1 MINVKGTLAVL
12 TGGGDCPGLNAVLNA
27 VVKSALGCGY
37 QIYGIEN
44 GFNGLVRDRMKLLTY
59 ADVSGIL
66 PRGGTVLGTT
76 NRDNPFKFAHEAE
89 DGTITYT
96 DERETV
102 MHNLHKRGIEALI
115 VIGGDGSL
123 AIGAQLSRECGV
135 HVVGVP
141 KTIDNDLPCTERT
154 FGFDTAMAVAT
165 EAVDRLHSTAESHH
179 RVMILEV
186 MGRYAGWIA
195 LHAGVAGGADV
206 ILIPEIPYHIEAVAE
221 KIRQRKEKGKNFSIV
236 VVAEGAKPEG
246 GEMTIARI
254 VKGSFEQIRLG
265 GVGNKLANELEA
277 LTGIESR
284 CTILGYLQ
292 RGGSPTAF
300 DRVLCTRYG
309 VAAVEA
315 CIKGEYD
322 VMVSLHNDSIVQ
334 VSLQDAGA
342 QPKSVLPDNEI
353 IKAARYIGISF
364 GDEK

>member
-1 MINVKGTLAVL
+1 
-12 TGGGDCPGLNAVLNA
+12 
-27 VVKSALGCGY
+27 
-37 QIYGIEN
+37 
-44 GFNGLVRDRMKLLTY
+44 
-59 ADVSGIL
+59 
-66 PRGGTVLGTT
+66 
-76 NRDNPFKFAHEAE
+76 
-89 DGTITYT
+89 
-96 DERETV
+96 
-102 MHNLHKRGIEALI
+102 
-115 VIGGDGSL
+115 
-123 AIGAQLSRECGV
+123 
-135 HVVGVP
+135 
-141 KTIDNDLPCTERT
+141 
-154 FGFDTAMAVAT
+154 
-165 EAVDRLHSTAESHH
+165 
-179 RVMILEV
+179 
-186 MGRYAGWIA
+186 
-195 LHAGVAGGADV
+195 
-206 ILIPEIPYHIEAVAE
+206 VAE
-221 KIRQRKEKGKNFSIV
+221 KIRRRKEGGKNFSIV

-265 GVGNKLANELEA
+265 GVGNKLANELEE

-334 VSLQDAGA
+334 VPLQDAGA
-342 QPKSVLPDNEI
+342 QPKSVLPDDEI

>member
-1 MINVKGTLAVL
+1 
-12 TGGGDCPGLNAVLNA
+12 
-27 VVKSALGCGY
+27 
-37 QIYGIEN
+37 
-44 GFNGLVRDRMKLLTY
+44 
-59 ADVSGIL
+59 
-66 PRGGTVLGTT
+66 
-76 NRDNPFKFAHEAE
+76 
-89 DGTITYT
+89 
-96 DERETV
+96 
-102 MHNLHKRGIEALI
+102 
-115 VIGGDGSL
+115 
-123 AIGAQLSRECGV
+123 
-135 HVVGVP
+135 
-141 KTIDNDLPCTERT
+141 
-154 FGFDTAMAVAT
+154 
-165 EAVDRLHSTAESHH
+165 
-179 RVMILEV
+179 MILEV

-221 KIRQRKEKGKNFSIV
+221 KIRRRKEEGKSFSIV

-265 GVGNKLANELEA
+265 GVGNKLANELEE